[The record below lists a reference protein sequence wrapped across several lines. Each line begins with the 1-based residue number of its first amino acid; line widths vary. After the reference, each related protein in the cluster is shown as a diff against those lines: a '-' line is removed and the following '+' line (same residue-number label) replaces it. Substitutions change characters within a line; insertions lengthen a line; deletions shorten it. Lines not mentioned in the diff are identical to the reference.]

1 MAVAIRLSASYSIKQ
16 NHHRP
21 CFFMNV
27 LAFARLAVH
36 WLLVL
41 HQVEFLQASFLIA
54 VFLHHL

>member
-41 HQVEFLQASFLIA
+41 HQVEFLQARF
-54 VFLHHL
+54 